1 MTKHCEIFHSLNSR
15 SINHQQVIGNNVNSG
30 PPLAATNIMNRPA
43 SAYFNNSNSSNVM
56 NLSSPST
63 SNIPNTAQQQSTSTG
78 NLMQANPSNMMG
90 YTNNNMM
97 PSPAQAHISHPN
109 LSGMSNASSSITNSP
124 ITAHRPPIMPNKQQQ
139 QGNFNRDAQSQ
150 HSLRSQQLQQQQM
163 MAPSMPNIPHAS
175 GYAATIPASQS
186 MQNVNQVTG
195 NYQMYQLQQ
204 QQEPQLSP
212 NQQASL
218 LRGTAKM
225 AEMGEMLK
233 RQQRNQQQQMTT
245 NGPIHYTNS
254 MDNIHIPQTTNSVI
268 PPQMLSPHSQ
278 QQRQAFH
285 PQSPQKQLPT
295 TAPKPQVSFVFS
307 HSRITDRIIFLCLFI
322 YENSHGNF
330 KGLDI

>member
-1 MTKHCEIFHSLNSR
+1 MFFVTKLNLSAPHSR
-15 SINHQQVIGNNVNSG
+15 AMNHQLAPNNGNSG
-30 PPLAATNIMNRPA
+30 NMPPSMASNVMNRPA
-43 SAYFNNSNSSNVM
+43 SAYFNNNSNNSNVM

-63 SNIPNTAQQQSTSTG
+63 PNIPNTSQQQSTSTS
-78 NLMQANPSNMMG
+78 NLMQVNPSVMMG
-90 YTNNNMM
+90 YAHNTNNMM

-124 ITAHRPPIMPNKQQQ
+124 ITAHRPPMMPNKQQQ
-139 QGNFNRDAQSQ
+139 QQQQQGNFSREAQSQ
-150 HSLRSQQLQQQQM
+150 HSLRSQQQM

-186 MQNVNQVTG
+186 MQNVNQVPG
-195 NYQMYQLQQ
+195 NYQMFQLQQQ

-225 AEMGEMLK
+225 AEMGELLK
-233 RQQRNQQQQMTT
+233 RQQRNQQQQMA

-254 MDNIHIPQTTNSVI
+254 MDNIHIPQANPAV
-268 PPQMLSPHSQ
+268 PQMLSPHTQQ
-278 QQRQAFH
+278 QQRQVFH

-295 TAPKPQVSFVFS
+295 TAPKPQV
-307 HSRITDRIIFLCLFI
+307 
-322 YENSHGNF
+322 
-330 KGLDI
+330 

>member
-1 MTKHCEIFHSLNSR
+1 MNSR
-15 SINHQQVIGNNVNSG
+15 SINHQLNPPQIIGNSSGAPPHAGNV
-30 PPLAATNIMNRPA
+30 MNRPA
-43 SAYFNNSNSSNVM
+43 SAYFNNNSNSSNVM
-56 NLSSPST
+56 NLSSPT
-63 SNIPNTAQQQSTSTG
+63 TPNIPNTPQQQSTSTG
-78 NLMQANPSNMMG
+78 NLMQTNPSTMMG
-90 YTNNNMM
+90 YNHNTNNMM

-124 ITAHRPPIMPNKQQQ
+124 ITAHRPPMMPSKQQ

-150 HSLRSQQLQQQQM
+150 LSLRSQQQQQM

-186 MQNVNQVTG
+186 MQNVNQVAG
-195 NYQMYQLQQ
+195 NYQMFQLQQQ

-212 NQQASL
+212 NHQASL

-225 AEMGEMLK
+225 AEMGELLK
-233 RQQRNQQQQMTT
+233 RQQRNQQQQMSS

-254 MDNIHIPQTTNSVI
+254 MDNIHIPQANSAM
-268 PPQMLSPHSQ
+268 PQMLASPHAQ

-295 TAPKPQVSFVFS
+295 TAPKQVCASYMHVV
-307 HSRITDRIIFLCLFI
+307 TDLYFYTKSLFLKLT
-322 YENSHGNF
+322 
-330 KGLDI
+330 K